1 MRAGCHEGAVGVT
14 GTSSLL
20 SVRPPSARGSGANG
34 AVAETSLS
42 SNGRASVMS
51 LSIMLLYALIE
62 AVEPAGVAR
71 DDLLRAAQIDPGR
84 LDDIDGRLDGDE
96 YDRVQTA
103 ALDLTGDEALGLHMG
118 ERITIRP
125 FDVLADLASHAPTL
139 RDAFQTFT
147 RFHRIVS
154 DGPNSTLDEHN
165 DVAVARYE
173 FLRSSPRCNRMRAEF
188 GLVGLLRMV
197 RHFTHQEGTARAV
210 YFEHPA
216 PEYRAE
222 YARIFGGRERFDHD
236 FTGIEFDRELL
247 DRTPLAQNGELYSV
261 LESLAERKLSRVTR
275 EGGHAERLRN
285 YLVMNAGA
293 KRPQMDA
300 VARSLGISVR
310 SLRRRLD
317 EEGVSYTGLLNESR
331 ATLAKRMLDDPRR
344 SIYET
349 AYAMGFS
356 DPSAFHRAFKR
367 WTGMTPT
374 QYRHSL

>member
-1 MRAGCHEGAVGVT
+1 
-14 GTSSLL
+14 
-20 SVRPPSARGSGANG
+20 
-34 AVAETSLS
+34 
-42 SNGRASVMS
+42 MS
-51 LSIMLLYALIE
+51 LSIMLLHALIE
-62 AVEPAGVAR
+62 GVEPTGVAR
-71 DDLLRAAQIDPGR
+71 DDLLRAAEIDPAR
-84 LDDIDGRLDGDE
+84 LDDIDGRLERDE

-103 ALDLTGDEALGLHMG
+103 ALDLTSDDALGLHMG
-118 ERITIRP
+118 ERVSIRA

-139 RDAFQTFT
+139 RDAVQTFV
-147 RFHRIVS
+147 RFHRIVT
-154 DGPNSTLDEHN
+154 DGPGTTLHEQNGTATVH
-165 DVAVARYE
+165 YQ
-173 FLRSSPRCNRMRAEF
+173 FLRAAPRCNRLRAEF
-188 GLVGLLRMV
+188 AMVGFLRMM
-197 RHFTHQEGTARAV
+197 RHFAHRDGAARAV

-216 PEYRAE
+216 PDYHLE
-222 YARIFGGRERFDHD
+222 YARIFGGAERFDHA
-236 FTGIEFDRELL
+236 FTGFEFDAELL
-247 DRTPLAQNGELYSV
+247 DHTQLARNGELYTV

-275 EGGHAERLRN
+275 EGGHAERLRD
-285 YLVMNAGA
+285 YLTSNALA
-293 KRPQMDA
+293 QRPQMDV

-317 EEGVSYTGLLNESR
+317 EEGVSYTSLLNEAR

>member
-1 MRAGCHEGAVGVT
+1 M
-14 GTSSLL
+14 
-20 SVRPPSARGSGANG
+20 
-34 AVAETSLS
+34 AETSLAEAA
-42 SNGRASVMS
+42 RVAMS
-51 LSIMLLYALIE
+51 LSIMLLHALIE

-71 DDLLRAAQIDPGR
+71 DDLLRAAQIDPRR
-84 LDDIDGRLDGDE
+84 LGDIDGRLDGDE
-96 YDRVQTA
+96 YDRAQTA

-118 ERITIRP
+118 ERVTVRP

-139 RDAFQTFT
+139 RDAFHSFT

-154 DGPNSTLDEHN
+154 DGPGASLDERD
-165 DVAVARYE
+165 DVAVVHYG
-173 FLRSSPRCNRMRAEF
+173 FPRSSPRCNRLRAEF
-188 GLVGLLRMV
+188 AMVGYLRMM
-197 RHFTHQEGTARAV
+197 RNFIGRYCTCKAV
-210 YFEHPA
+210 YFEHAAPA
-216 PEYRAE
+216 YRAE
-222 YARIFGGRERFDHD
+222 YARIFGGAERFDHD

-275 EGGHAERLRN
+275 EGGHAERLRD
-285 YLVMNAGA
+285 YLVSSAGA
-293 KRPQMDA
+293 KRPQMDD

-317 EEGVSYTGLLNESR
+317 EEGVSYTSLLNEAR
-331 ATLAKRMLDDPRR
+331 ATLAKRMLDDPQR

-356 DPSAFHRAFKR
+356 DSSAFHRAFKR
-367 WTGMTPT
+367 WTGMTPS